1 LMRANVR
8 WPEPAA
14 YSADLPGVLGLTEVF
29 VAGSVSARGASLY
42 TSTAEKD
49 PLVEQ
54 LPGFVQ
60 AIFAPLSTTVAGILG
75 RVKGKADARSFEKAV
90 APPQL
95 GVIISSVVLP
105 LARASI
111 RLQMQARDL
120 ATVEE
125 FTGAVGRLGA
135 ALIFDGAGR
144 STPARAQVTKLVDE
158 LPVVA
163 ADKCAASG
171 STAPAPVPC
180 RGALDAEIKA
190 AYDAAMATKP
200 STADADAIELVD
212 QRFRELVVNA
222 LSVSAELDVT
232 FKNRPLTH
240 FAFGAGAAVMAYAS
254 VSRVRTKL
262 DDDNGLLVSDP
273 LPRVMTMAFVNWSPR
288 GYDAASPSLRAS
300 ERFRAFFGAALT
312 PDFGVVG
319 GINVLLQRG
328 IGIVGGV
335 GVLFGKGAEAEEV
348 GKPPAASEDPFKLAV
363 GRTVFVGI
371 SYNYR

>member
-1 LMRANVR
+1 
-8 WPEPAA
+8 
-14 YSADLPGVLGLTEVF
+14 
-29 VAGSVSARGASLY
+29 
-42 TSTAEKD
+42 
-49 PLVEQ
+49 
-54 LPGFVQ
+54 
-60 AIFAPLSTTVAGILG
+60 
-75 RVKGKADARSFEKAV
+75 
-90 APPQL
+90 
-95 GVIISSVVLP
+95 
-105 LARASI
+105 
-111 RLQMQARDL
+111 
-120 ATVEE
+120 
-125 FTGAVGRLGA
+125 
-135 ALIFDGAGR
+135 
-144 STPARAQVTKLVDE
+144 
-158 LPVVA
+158 
-163 ADKCAASG
+163 
-171 STAPAPVPC
+171 
-180 RGALDAEIKA
+180 
-190 AYDAAMATKP
+190 MATNP
-200 STADADAIELVD
+200 SSADADAIELVD

-254 VSRVRTKL
+254 VNRVRTKL

-288 GYDAASPSLRAS
+288 GYDEASSSLRAS

-348 GKPPAASEDPFKLAV
+348 GEPPPASEDPFKLAV